1 MCKAMSHDI
10 EIGPVR
16 LLSKSGGRRN
26 FKRRVETRRGTNGRA
41 ARKRPA

>member
-1 MCKAMSHDI
+1 MSHDI

-26 FKRRVETRRGTNGRA
+26 FKRSVETRRGTNGRA